1 MQVYWTILDPI
12 NLIKKNLT
20 SADGVIITR
29 TSKKVSMMT
38 IEAVQA
44 RHGGNYTCVAK
55 NKGGIA
61 QHSAYLAINGSI
73 LFCS

>member
-1 MQVYWTILDPI
+1 MHVYWTIFDPI
-12 NLIKKNLT
+12 NSVQQNLT
-20 SADGVIITR
+20 SNDGVIITR

-55 NKGGIA
+55 NKAGIA
-61 QHSAYLAINGSI
+61 QHSAYLAINGSN
-73 LFCS
+73 FF